1 MINKQPLIAI
11 AVTLVLAVGI
21 YLFFDTRPPKKEISE
36 IVVETQEYDGDSFV
50 SAFNETLDSSKQLYI
65 NELLFDLNSDNPSVE
80 TVDSIIS
87 FYEKNEQYNFSA
99 WFHSAKA
106 KILNTHE
113 AWALA
118 GTRQYSVGKNDA
130 YEPEFNEVLRYEAI
144 KSYQT
149 AIQLDSSVLETRVQL
164 ASCYLDDAQKT
175 MQGVTML
182 LDVVK
187 EDSMQINANLL
198 LGRFGIVSSQF
209 DKAIRRLENVL
220 SLQPENTEAL
230 FLLAESYVGLG
241 EIDKAIETLEKCR
254 DLIENEQVKKDLSAY
269 ILELKS

>member
-1 MINKQPLIAI
+1 MTNKKPLIAI
-11 AVTLVLAVGI
+11 VVTLLLAVGI
-21 YLFFDTRPPKKEISE
+21 YLFFDTRPPKKEIDE
-36 IVVETQEYDGDSFV
+36 LVLVTPEYDGDSLI
-50 SAFNETLDSSKQLYI
+50 SAFNETLDLEKQFYI
-65 NELLFDLNSDNPSVE
+65 NDLLSKLNEENPSVE
-80 TVDSIIS
+80 IVDSIIA

-130 YEPEFNEVLRYEAI
+130 YETEFNEVLRFEAI
-144 KSYQT
+144 KSYKT
-149 AIQLDSSVLETRVQL
+149 AIELDSTVLETRVQL
-164 ASCYLDDAQKT
+164 ASCYLDDAQQT

-230 FLLAESYVGLG
+230 FLLAESYIGLG
-241 EIDKAIETLEKCR
+241 EVDKAIKTLEKCL
-254 DLIENEQVKKDLSAY
+254 DLIENEQVKKDLNDY